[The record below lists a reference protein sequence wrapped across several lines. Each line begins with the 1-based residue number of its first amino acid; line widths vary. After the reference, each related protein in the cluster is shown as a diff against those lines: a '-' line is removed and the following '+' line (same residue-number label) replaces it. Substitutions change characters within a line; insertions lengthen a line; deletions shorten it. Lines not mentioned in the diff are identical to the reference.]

1 MGIIFNV
8 NKFLQGFIY
17 ILIKDIFKSEL
28 KKLTFVF
35 EGGNMSELLEKVK
48 SYIEPLVNQR
58 GLYLDKFSYEK
69 RGKDYYLVIYVE
81 KEDDVITLDEVCE
94 VSEIISN
101 KLDEI
106 DLISDNYILD
116 VSTSGAEKPI
126 KDFSKF
132 DKYIGKYIT
141 VKLRNPVEGNNSYT
155 GTLEEVG
162 EDKIK
167 MSYKVKTRTKFVELL
182 KENITKA
189 NLAVK
194 F

>member
-1 MGIIFNV
+1 
-8 NKFLQGFIY
+8 
-17 ILIKDIFKSEL
+17 
-28 KKLTFVF
+28 
-35 EGGNMSELLEKVK
+35 MSELLEKVK

>member
-1 MGIIFNV
+1 
-8 NKFLQGFIY
+8 
-17 ILIKDIFKSEL
+17 
-28 KKLTFVF
+28 
-35 EGGNMSELLEKVK
+35 MSELLEKVK

-106 DLISDNYILD
+106 DLINDNYILD

-132 DKYIGKYIT
+132 DKSIGKYIT
-141 VKLRNPVEGNNSYT
+141 VKLKNPVEGNNSYT
-155 GTLEEVG
+155 GTLEEAS
-162 EDKIK
+162 EEKIK
-167 MSYKVKTRTKFVELL
+167 MSYKVKTRTKYVEIL
-182 KENITKA
+182 KSNITKA

>member
-1 MGIIFNV
+1 
-8 NKFLQGFIY
+8 
-17 ILIKDIFKSEL
+17 
-28 KKLTFVF
+28 
-35 EGGNMSELLEKVK
+35 MSELLEKVK

-81 KEDDVITLDEVCE
+81 KEDDVITLDEICE

-106 DLISDNYILD
+106 DLINDNYILD
-116 VSTSGAEKPI
+116 VSTSRAERPI

-141 VKLRNPVEGNNSYT
+141 VKLKNPAEGNNSYT
-155 GTLEEVG
+155 GTLEEAS
-162 EDKIK
+162 EEKIK
-167 MSYKVKTRTKFVELL
+167 MSYKVKTRTKYVEIL
-182 KENITKA
+182 KSNITKA

>member
-1 MGIIFNV
+1 
-8 NKFLQGFIY
+8 
-17 ILIKDIFKSEL
+17 
-28 KKLTFVF
+28 
-35 EGGNMSELLEKVK
+35 MSELLEKVK

-155 GTLEEVG
+155 GTLEEAS

>member
-1 MGIIFNV
+1 
-8 NKFLQGFIY
+8 
-17 ILIKDIFKSEL
+17 
-28 KKLTFVF
+28 
-35 EGGNMSELLEKVK
+35 MSELLEKVK

-155 GTLEEVG
+155 GTLEEVS